1 VLHFCFD
8 PNALLIGGIA
18 FRHDHGAISL
28 ILPTIR
34 LDSSKIMAR
43 FALIHR
49 LADKNHEIATKRS
62 YSLAANRLRHETLRR
77 KINHFKKISWRNPNA

>member
-8 PNALLIGGIA
+8 PNALLTGGIV

-34 LDSSKIMAR
+34 LDLSKIMAR

-49 LADKNHEIATKRS
+49 LADEGHEIATKRS
-62 YSLAANRLRHETLRR
+62 AHFPTFLVPRH
-77 KINHFKKISWRNPNA
+77 